1 MKKVL
6 FILTI
11 LGFASCSDN
20 TTQIVIVYQ
29 DTIAAD
35 TLTLLDSAGVKQI
48 KFLDSLHKIGE
59 F

>member
-11 LGFASCSDN
+11 LCFASCSDN
-20 TTQIVIVYQ
+20 TTQVVIVYQ

>member
-11 LGFASCSDN
+11 LCLASCSDN

>member
-11 LGFASCSDN
+11 LCFASCSDN

-35 TLTLLDSAGVKQI
+35 TLTLLDSAGIKQI
-48 KFLDSLHKIGE
+48 KFLDSLHKIGK